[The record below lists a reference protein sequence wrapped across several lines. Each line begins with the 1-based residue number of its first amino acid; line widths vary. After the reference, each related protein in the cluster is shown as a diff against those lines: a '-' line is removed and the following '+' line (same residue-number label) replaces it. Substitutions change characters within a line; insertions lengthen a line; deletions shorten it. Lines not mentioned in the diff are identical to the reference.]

1 MRQSKYFVHSSTII
15 KIHNYLMASLKEIRN
30 RITSVA
36 STQQITKAMKMVA
49 AAKLR
54 RAQDAITQMRP
65 YAKSLN
71 DILGNL
77 SENAGEVTS
86 PYLEKR
92 NPEKILLVITTSDRG
107 LCGGFNSSVT
117 KYILSLV
124 AGEYASQH
132 AKGNVHLLAIGKKG
146 LEYFQKR
153 KFPMVGQEFSTIFT
167 RLSFGAVKE
176 AAEFVMDAFAEKQY
190 DKVEL
195 IYNEFK
201 NVATQILCKDQL
213 LPIVEDKPSDLKNE
227 TKAKLAEKLAKDL
240 AKKDGTAIDY
250 VLEPSP
256 EEIML
261 ELLPKSLK
269 IRMFKAVLES
279 NASEQGARMS
289 AMDKATENAG
299 ELLKQ
304 LKLTYNR
311 SRQAAITKEIL
322 EIVGG
327 AEALG

>member
-1 MRQSKYFVHSSTII
+1 
-15 KIHNYLMASLKEIRN
+15 MASLKEIRN

-92 NPEKILLVITTSDRG
+92 TPEKILLVITTSDRG

-117 KYILSLV
+117 KYILNLV
-124 AGEYASQH
+124 ANEYAPQH

-176 AAEFVMDAFAEKQY
+176 AAEFVMNAFAEKQY

-195 IYNEFK
+195 VYNEFK

-213 LPIVEDKPSDLKNE
+213 LPIIEDKNAPKID
-227 TKAKLAEKLAKDL
+227 TKADAKAKIAEQLV
-240 AKKDGTAIDY
+240 KKDVVAIDY

-327 AEALG
+327 AEALGS

>member
-1 MRQSKYFVHSSTII
+1 
-15 KIHNYLMASLKEIRN
+15 MASLKEIRN

-117 KYILSLV
+117 KYILNLV
-124 AGEYASQH
+124 ANEYAPQH
-132 AKGNVHLLAIGKKG
+132 AKGNVHLLCIGKKG

-153 KFPMVGQEFSTIFT
+153 KFPTVGQEFSTIFT

-176 AAEFVMDAFAEKQY
+176 AAEFVMKAFAEKEY

-195 IYNEFK
+195 VYNEFK

-213 LPIVEDKPSDLKNE
+213 LPIIEDKNAPKID
-227 TKAKLAEKLAKDL
+227 TKADAKAKVAEQLV
-240 AKKDGTAIDY
+240 KKDAVAIDY

-261 ELLPKSLK
+261 ELLPKSPKPL
-269 IRMFKAVLES
+269 
-279 NASEQGARMS
+279 
-289 AMDKATENAG
+289 
-299 ELLKQ
+299 
-304 LKLTYNR
+304 
-311 SRQAAITKEIL
+311 
-322 EIVGG
+322 
-327 AEALG
+327 

>member
-1 MRQSKYFVHSSTII
+1 
-15 KIHNYLMASLKEIRN
+15 MASLKEIRN

-117 KYILSLV
+117 KYILNLV
-124 AGEYASQH
+124 ANEYAPQH

-153 KFPMVGQEFSTIFT
+153 KFPMVGEEFSTIFT

-176 AAEFVMDAFAEKQY
+176 AAEFVMNAFAEKKY

-213 LPIVEDKPSDLKNE
+213 LPIVEDKSAPKIDAK
-227 TKAKLAEKLAKDL
+227 TKIAEQLV
-240 AKKDGTAIDY
+240 KKDATAIDY

>member
-1 MRQSKYFVHSSTII
+1 
-15 KIHNYLMASLKEIRN
+15 MASLKEIRN

-117 KYILSLV
+117 KYILNLV
-124 AGEYASQH
+124 ANEYAPQH

-153 KFPMVGQEFSTIFT
+153 KFPMVGEEFSTIFT

-176 AAEFVMDAFAEKQY
+176 AAEFVMNAFAEKQY

-195 IYNEFK
+195 VYNEFK

-213 LPIVEDKPSDLKNE
+213 LPIIEDKNAPKIDA
-227 TKAKLAEKLAKDL
+227 KAKATEKLAK
-240 AKKDGTAIDY
+240 KDDATAAIDY

-256 EEIML
+256 AEIML

>member
-1 MRQSKYFVHSSTII
+1 
-15 KIHNYLMASLKEIRN
+15 MASLKEIRN

-117 KYILSLV
+117 KYILNLV
-124 AGEYASQH
+124 ANEYAPQH

-176 AAEFVMDAFAEKQY
+176 AAEFVMNAFAEKQY

-195 IYNEFK
+195 VYNEFK

-213 LPIVEDKPSDLKNE
+213 LPIIEDKNAPKIDA
-227 TKAKLAEKLAKDL
+227 KAKATEKLAK
-240 AKKDGTAIDY
+240 KDDAAATVAIDY

>member
-1 MRQSKYFVHSSTII
+1 MP
-15 KIHNYLMASLKEIRN
+15 SLKETRN

-92 NPEKILLVITTSDRG
+92 SPEKILLVITTSDRG

-124 AGEYASQH
+124 AGEYAAQH

-176 AAEFVMDAFAEKQY
+176 AAEFVMNAFAEKQY

-213 LPIVEDKPSDLKNE
+213 LPIVEDKPSDLKNDA
-227 TKAKLAEKLAKDL
+227 KAKLTKEVAKTN
-240 AKKDGTAIDY
+240 ATAIDY
-250 VLEPSP
+250 ELEPSP

-289 AMDKATENAG
+289 AMDKATDNAG

>member
-1 MRQSKYFVHSSTII
+1 
-15 KIHNYLMASLKEIRN
+15 MASLKEIRN

-117 KYILSLV
+117 KYILNLV
-124 AGEYASQH
+124 ANEYAPQH

-176 AAEFVMDAFAEKQY
+176 AAEFVMNAFAEKQY

-195 IYNEFK
+195 VYNEFK

-213 LPIVEDKPSDLKNE
+213 LPIIEDKNAPKIDA
-227 TKAKLAEKLAKDL
+227 KAKTTEKLAK
-240 AKKDGTAIDY
+240 KDDAAATVAIDY